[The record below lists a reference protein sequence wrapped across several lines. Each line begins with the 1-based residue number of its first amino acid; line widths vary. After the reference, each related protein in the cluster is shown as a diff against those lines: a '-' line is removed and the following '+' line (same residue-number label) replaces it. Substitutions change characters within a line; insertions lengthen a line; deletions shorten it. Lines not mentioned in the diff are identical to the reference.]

1 MNRHL
6 TLPAACGTAML
17 LLIPAAGGQ
26 QLPNTP
32 RIGYVYPAGGQQGT
46 TAQIKVGGRF
56 LDGVASAGISG
67 RGVSARIIE
76 HDKPLP
82 PQQITSLRDKLQ
94 ELLKKGNDPAARQE
108 IADLRLRIGDSV
120 RRNQSPVL
128 SEIVALEV
136 TIAPDAEP
144 GHRLLRLGTPLGQ
157 TNPLVF
163 SVGQLPEFREIETK
177 TSKADAELAITLP
190 AIANGRLIPGDVDR
204 LQAPLRQAGQ
214 YMPGDVDRYRFQ
226 ARKGQDLVIAV
237 SARELM
243 PYLADAVP
251 GWFQAAVT
259 LFDGGG
265 RELAYDDDYRFEPDP
280 VLHYRIPGD
289 GDYVVEIK
297 DALFRGREDFV
308 YRIAIGELPFV
319 TGIFPLGGRAGAKTA
334 VEVSGWNLPPGK
346 VTMDA
351 KDRAPGVYPLSV
363 RGAGVVSRPVPFA
376 VDTRPEATER
386 EPNGSQKEAQA
397 LTLPVIV
404 NGRVDR
410 PGDWDVFRLAGRA
423 GDQIVAEV
431 MARRL
436 ASPLD
441 SSLELTDA
449 AGRRLAFSDDH
460 DDKGAGLITH
470 QADSL
475 LTATLP
481 ANGTYFLR
489 LGDTQRKGGPEYAYR
504 LRVSPPQPDFELRL
518 APSAVNIGAG
528 GTVPV
533 TAHVLRKDGFSGD
546 VVLTLQ
552 DAPFG
557 FTLSGGVVPAGQD
570 QVRLTLTVPPRPEK
584 EPLSLSVEGR
594 ATIGGKTIVRRAAA
608 AEDMMQA
615 FAYRHLVPADGLWV
629 FVAGRGA
636 TRVPSRLLGPQPVRI
651 PAGGTATVRVAIP
664 PAYRTFTNL
673 EFELSE
679 PPKGITLRDLSL
691 GEGSAAFVLQADAAN
706 AKPGARGNLIVTIS
720 GERTP
725 PANSQQAAPPARRRL
740 PIGTLPA
747 IAFEVTD
754 PRR

>member
-1 MNRHL
+1 MNRIHVCA
-6 TLPAACGTAML
+6 AACGTAML
-17 LLIPAAGGQ
+17 LMIPAVGGQ

-32 RIGYVYPAGGQQGT
+32 RIGYVYPAGGQQGST
-46 TAQIKVGGRF
+46 LQVRVGGRF
-56 LDGVASAGISG
+56 LDGVASAEIAG
-67 RGVSARIIE
+67 RGVRARVIE

-82 PQQITSLRDKLQ
+82 PQQITALRDKVQ
-94 ELLKKGNDPAARQE
+94 ELQKKVNDPAARKE
-108 IADLRLRIGDSV
+108 LADLRLRIGDSV

-128 SEIVALEV
+128 SEIVTLEIA
-136 TIAPDAEP
+136 IAPDAEP
-144 GHRLLRLGTPLGQ
+144 GNRQLRLGTPLGQ

-190 AIANGRLIPGDVDR
+190 AVANGRLIPGDVDR
-204 LQAPLRQAGQ
+204 LQAPLRLAGQ
-214 YMPGDVDRYRFQ
+214 YMPGDVDRYRFR
-226 ARKGQDLVIAV
+226 ARKGQDLVIAA
-237 SARELM
+237 SARDLM

-251 GWFQAAVT
+251 GWLQATLA
-259 LFDGGG
+259 LFDPSG

-280 VLHYRIPGD
+280 VLHYRIPSD

-319 TGIFPLGGRAGAKTA
+319 TSIFPLGGRAGARTA
-334 VEVSGWNLPPGK
+334 VDVVGWNLPPGK

-351 KDRAPGVYPLSV
+351 KDRAPGVYPLTV
-363 RGAGVVSRPVPFA
+363 RGAGVVSNRVPFA
-376 VDTRPEATER
+376 VDTLPEASER
-386 EPNGSQKEAQA
+386 EPNGSQKEAQP

-423 GDQIVAEV
+423 GDRIIAEV
-431 MARRL
+431 SARRL
-436 ASPLD
+436 ATPLD

-449 AGRRLAFSDDH
+449 NGRRLAFNDDH

-475 LTATLP
+475 LTVTLP

-489 LGDTQRKGGPEYAYR
+489 LGDAQRKGGPEYAYR
-504 LRVSPPQPDFELRL
+504 LRISPPQPGFDLRI
-518 APSAVNIGAG
+518 APSVVNVGAG

-533 TAHVLRKDGFSGD
+533 AAHVLRKDGFSGD
-546 VVLTLQ
+546 VVLSLK
-552 DAPFG
+552 DAPVG
-557 FTLSGGVVPAGQD
+557 FMLSGGVVPAGQN

-594 ATIGGKTIVRRAAA
+594 ATIGGKTVVRRAAA

-629 FVAGRGA
+629 SVAGRGA

-651 PAGGTATVRVAIP
+651 PAGGAATVRVAIP
-664 PAYRTFTNL
+664 PGYLTFTNV

-679 PPKGITLRDLSL
+679 PPEGITLRDLSL
-691 GEGSAAFVLQADAAN
+691 GEGSATFVLQADAAN
-706 AKPGARGNLIVTIS
+706 AKPGFRGNLIVTVS

-725 PANSQQAAPPARRRL
+725 PANAQQTAPPVRRRL

-747 IAFEVTD
+747 IAFEVTE